1 MISREIP
8 GMEYR
13 GEAWR
18 VIAVFGREDALE
30 DFQNLMAV
38 REGLITTPF
47 GVL

>member
-1 MISREIP
+1 MSSREIP
-8 GMEYR
+8 DMECR

-47 GVL
+47 GLL